1 LTALV
6 VDASVAVKWCLPE
19 AGESLVWQAR
29 RLLACHS
36 RGELR
41 FLVPDLFWAEFGNVM
56 GKAMRKGR
64 TSPSQTAAALGLIR
78 ELGIP
83 TFSSADLLPEALNIA
98 LPHECSVYDGLYV
111 ALAMRFRTEMITA
124 DERLANLLAARLPV
138 KWLGAL

>member
-1 LTALV
+1 LTAFV

-19 AGESLVWQAR
+19 AGESFVFAAR
-29 RLLACHS
+29 RLLESHS

-56 GKAMRKGR
+56 RKAIRKGK
-64 TSPSQTAAALGLIR
+64 TSPSETAAALGLIR

-98 LPHECSVYDGLYV
+98 LPHGCSVYDSLYV
-111 ALAMRFRTEMITA
+111 ALAVRFRTEMITA
-124 DERLANLLAARLPV
+124 DQRLANVLAAHLPV